1 MTNHSKMN
9 VRNLF
14 FFPEQRERELKVFSK
29 HKIEKHLGE
38 PQQSNGSKNDIK
50 NDQSSLWVSDN
61 KKTAVEKKKVKQKK
75 KNEVNILPVKKKS
88 KEESEIVDIIENGGI
103 MSFQR
108 NLRPRRSSTMLDDYI
123 MTDSEEDE
131 QKPETVI
138 EVKKLLETPKSMSKA
153 TAAAGDLK
161 SQKNKLS
168 AEESGKKNL
177 KINKTDLKPKKD
189 LSKIDSEVKKSLSET
204 KSKNNSIL
212 LKRDKEPEINNSKS
226 TVAVDK
232 KTEKSSKNKTENVG
246 INTTKEPKTATGES
260 SKNAGKKVLPPSKQ
274 HQSTAKKDVGSNK
287 KKPNLD
293 LFNNNKKQPSSTVTS
308 SSSASSSSSMFS
320 SVTSQTKEDLL
331 EHMAA
336 NFDAKSADNVSG
348 DGSTVER
355 NEVAVTAAGRK
366 SVDQKMENRKGAVE
380 DEKKPVRP
388 GQKELMKMENVV
400 LTKDKNVGKVE
411 KAVMAGKV
419 ENTVAAGKVK
429 NVVSAGKLKNAV
441 VAGKVKNAFAA
452 VSKVKNAVAAGK
464 AENSVAAGKMENADV
479 AGKVENAIA
488 AGKVEN
494 VVAMV
499 VGKMEKT
506 ESLLAAA
513 TPFEQVENLVA
524 FKTLAKDLLLGQQ
537 KEIKINIPEYFAD
550 KSFQLPN
557 RFKHNDG
564 LSVLSEICSA
574 LPRYNEPF
582 VSNRQLMDKLPTV
595 VPDGDS
601 SFAVKY
607 AQSQP
612 ALPPLPPLPANGIE
626 KKEEKPATVPPSFES
641 RTMKIV
647 NLARSNGST
656 AVTVTA
662 APIATAAETND
673 KKDLTTSWRQA
684 FKNVKLPKNGLTST
698 AISIGSNLMAWSKKK
713 QSIDNQQSPPFP
725 LPGKFLTN
733 GVDRKQSRE
742 SSPSPQPCQKISCGE
757 SKTTEVFSDGG
768 GKKLPVANSSYL
780 AKTTILNSTKYD
792 LKFEK
797 RFSPVAVASAVVTAA
812 PADNKLPLQ
821 RKDVVADAVSSSD
834 DQSPEKKIFHQ
845 RRLSTTQSCSGNSS
859 DAFSPDNETSVYAFE
874 PDLPVASTPFRRNK
888 PQSPA
893 KSRTVSP
900 NTSIAV
906 SAYD

>member
-1 MTNHSKMN
+1 MYFVFS
-9 VRNLF
+9 
-14 FFPEQRERELKVFSK
+14 EQRERELVKVFPK
-29 HKIEKHLGE
+29 NKMEKHLEE
-38 PQQSNGSKNDIK
+38 PQQSNDNKNDIK
-50 NDQSSLWVSDN
+50 NDNKNEQSSLLASDI
-61 KKTAVEKKKVKQKK
+61 KKTAVDKKKVKEKK
-75 KNEVNILPVKKKS
+75 KNEVKIIPAKKKS
-88 KEESEIVDIIENGGI
+88 KEELETIAIVENGGI
-103 MSFQR
+103 TSFKR

-123 MTDSEEDE
+123 MTDSEEDD

-138 EVKKLLETPKSMSKA
+138 EVKKLDTPKSLISKA
-153 TAAAGDLK
+153 TSVAGDLK

-212 LKRDKEPEINNSKS
+212 LKRDKEPEIKNSKS
-226 TVAVDK
+226 TAAVDK

-246 INTTKEPKTATGES
+246 ITTTKEPKTATGES
-260 SKNAGKKVLPPSKQ
+260 SKNAGTKVPPPSKQ
-274 HQSTAKKDVGSNK
+274 QQSTAKKDIGSNK
-287 KKPNLD
+287 KKSKLD

-308 SSSASSSSSMFS
+308 SASASSLSFMFS

-336 NFDAKSADNVSG
+336 NFDAKSTDNASG
-348 DGSTVER
+348 DGPTAEL
-355 NEVAVTAAGRK
+355 NEVVVAAPGRK
-366 SVDQKMENRKGAVE
+366 SVDHKVENRKGVVVAGE

-388 GQKELMKMENVV
+388 GQKELLKTENVV
-400 LTKDKNVGKVE
+400 VSTKEENVGKVE
-411 KAVMAGKV
+411 NSVAVGKM
-419 ENTVAAGKVK
+419 EK
-429 NVVSAGKLKNAV
+429 AV
-441 VAGKVKNAFAA
+441 VAGKVKNA
-452 VSKVKNAVAAGK
+452 VAA
-464 AENSVAAGKMENADV
+464 EN
-479 AGKVENAIA
+479 VENAIA

-499 VGKMEKT
+499 VGKMEKS

-513 TPFEQVENLVA
+513 TPFEQVENMVA
-524 FKTLAKDLLLGQQ
+524 FKTLAQDLMLGQQ
-537 KEIKINIPEYFAD
+537 KEIKINIPQYFAD

-574 LPRYNEPF
+574 LPRYNEPY
-582 VSNRQLMDKLPTV
+582 VSNRQLLDKLPTV
-595 VPDGDS
+595 VPDCNGS
-601 SFAVKY
+601 YALKY
-607 AQSQP
+607 PQSQP
-612 ALPPLPPLPANGIE
+612 ALPPPSPLPVSSGDDN
-626 KKEEKPATVPPSFES
+626 KEEKPAVVPPSFES

-656 AVTVTA
+656 ALTVT
-662 APIATAAETND
+662 PSPVTTAAGTNE
-673 KKDLTTSWRQA
+673 KKDLTASWRQA

-698 AISIGSNLMAWSKKK
+698 AVSIGSNLMAWTKKK
-713 QSIDNQQSPPFP
+713 QQTAENHEIQP
-725 LPGKFLTN
+725 PGKLLTN
-733 GVDRKQSRE
+733 GFDKRQVPE
-742 SSPSPQPCQKISCGE
+742 LLSSSSHACQKMSCGE
-757 SKTTEVFSDGG
+757 SKTTEVFSDGSG

-797 RFSPVAVASAVVTAA
+797 RFSPVAVTSSAVVMAT
-812 PADNKLPLQ
+812 PADKQSPQ
-821 RKDVVADAVSSSD
+821 RKDVVADAISSSD

-906 SAYD
+906 SA